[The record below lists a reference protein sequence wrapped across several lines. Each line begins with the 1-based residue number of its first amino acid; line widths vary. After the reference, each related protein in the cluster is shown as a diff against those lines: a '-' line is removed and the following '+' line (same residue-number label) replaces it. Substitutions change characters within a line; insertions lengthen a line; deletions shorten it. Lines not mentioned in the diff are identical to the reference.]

1 MKIIK
6 YLIEFI
12 FIIILFCIFK
22 IIGLNLSRKIS
33 SKLFS
38 TFGPKFRSKKIIE
51 DNISLALQ
59 KTDQKHTNSIITKM
73 WEYYGTILAEYIFI
87 KDFRKTLPII

>member
-12 FIIILFCIFK
+12 FIIILLCIFK
-22 IIGLNLSRKIS
+22 IIGLNLSRKFS

-51 DNISLALQ
+51 NNISLAFP
-59 KTDQKHTNSIITKM
+59 NSKKEFKDMVMNNM
-73 WEYYGTILAEYIFI
+73 WMGRV
-87 KDFRKTLPII
+87 KK